1 MASKSSIKR
10 RLVFRQAALEKL
22 YTAYEALVDG
32 GVKSYVIDDRELTR
46 LDLAV
51 LSEEI
56 SETEKEIDR
65 LEAQLKGCGSR
76 RAVGVV
82 PREW

>member
-1 MASKSSIKR
+1 MAAKTTIRKR
-10 RLVFRQAALEKL
+10 IEFRKLALDEL
-22 YTAYEALVDG
+22 YKAYEALVKG

-56 SETEKEIDR
+56 SEKEKEIDM
-65 LEAQLKGCGSR
+65 LEAQLKGSGKR